1 MIKKAWEVIK
11 GENLTLEK
19 LAKVIDHSLV
29 APLITDKEVKE
40 GCEVGRRYCTN
51 SVFVKPYHIP
61 LAVKLLKG
69 TEVKVGTVIGFPQGC
84 STPQTKAFEAR
95 QAVEMGAEELDVV
108 SNFGATLAGDYKL
121 LKEDI
126 EAVVEASG
134 EAIVKIILE
143 NCYLS
148 KEQKIKVCRMAEEAG
163 ADFVKTSTGFGTGGA
178 TPEDVRLMRKTVSPR
193 IGVKAAGGIRSLE
206 KALEILEAGANRIG
220 ATVTIKILEAW
231 KTQKLIK
238 NK

>member
-1 MIKKAWEVIK
+1 MAKKVWEIINR
-11 GENLTLEK
+11 ENLSLEK
-19 LAKVIDHSLV
+19 LAKAIDHSLV
-29 APLITDKEVKE
+29 APLITDKEVRE
-40 GCEVGRRYCTN
+40 GCEIGRRYCTN

-61 LAVKLLKG
+61 LAVKLLEG
-69 TEVKVGTVIGFPQGC
+69 TGVKVGTVIGFPHGC
-84 STPQTKAFEAR
+84 STPEVKAFEVR
-95 QAVEMGAEELDVV
+95 QAVEMGASELDVV
-108 SNFGATLAGDYKL
+108 SNFAATLAGDYKL

-126 EAVVEASG
+126 QAVVEASG

-148 KEQKIKVCRMAEEAG
+148 REQKIKVCQIAEEVG

-178 TPEDVRLMRKTVSPR
+178 TVEDVRLMRETVSPH

-220 ATVTIKILEAW
+220 ATATINILEAW
-231 KTQKLIK
+231 KSR
-238 NK
+238 